1 MRKIRKPST
10 VKIKKAKEVSERL
23 LDVYGPIKWEP
34 RYNAAEELVYT
45 ILSQHTS
52 DINSE
57 RAFLNLMNVFED
69 LNDVA
74 DAQIEDI
81 ESAIRRGGLAKVKA
95 PRIKNIL
102 NESIFS
108 SEDFKTADIKPG
120 YIWKTASKQ
129 EAAPYVKRDKESL
142 ELMDLQINQFWG
154 EVQDITRNY
163 FFVWLRNQV
172 G

>member
-57 RAFLNLMNVFED
+57 RAFLNLMNVFGD
-69 LNDVA
+69 LNAVA
-74 DAQIEDI
+74 DEQIEDI
-81 ESAIRRGGLAKVKA
+81 ENAIRRGGLAKVIA

-102 NESIFS
+102 NEVR
-108 SEDFKTADIKPG
+108 AL
-120 YIWKTASKQ
+120 
-129 EAAPYVKRDKESL
+129 KRQMTSQK
-142 ELMDLQINQFWG
+142 
-154 EVQDITRNY
+154 VC
-163 FFVWLRNQV
+163 
-172 G
+172 